1 VIEEEIML
9 EHIPENNSMKWEIRR
24 LDDETARHYR
34 AELARS
40 EEKQLLKG
48 LTAVGSRALLKLGS
62 ALISAGERLSDGRTS
77 GKAAAA

>member
-1 VIEEEIML
+1 ML
-9 EHIPENNSMKWEIRR
+9 EHMLENNTLKWEIKR

-34 AELARS
+34 AGLARN
-40 EEKQLLKG
+40 EGEKHLLTG
-48 LTAVGSRALLKLGS
+48 LVAVGSRALLKLGG